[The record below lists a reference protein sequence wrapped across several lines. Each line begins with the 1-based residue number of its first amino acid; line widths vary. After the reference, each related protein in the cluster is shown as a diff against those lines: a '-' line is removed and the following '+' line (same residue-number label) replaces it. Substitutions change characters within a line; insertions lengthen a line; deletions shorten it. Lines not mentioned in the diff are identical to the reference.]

1 VGRKGPRRNL
11 GLALEPVLGIESV
24 AIFLVVTIRSGG
36 RVEGGENEDE
46 AHAACMNKCEQG

>member
-24 AIFLVVTIRSGG
+24 AIFLGVTIRSGG